1 MNAKILFGLG
11 SVMLAATVVMAQPP
25 CQNYGMQKCGMK
37 KCGASMRPGGYNKMK
52 AAPRMHRGRFIHA
65 VMRLNLSDEQ
75 RLKVRE
81 LMLQNM
87 KKQVRPYDAFT
98 NKGFDK
104 ELFIK
109 LSKEKRDN
117 RIQNKADM
125 IAGVYKLLDDSQ
137 KKELKSVLSQRRMM
151 RTPAFNPPQRES
163 DDDNE

>member
-11 SVMLAATVVMAQPP
+11 SVMLAATVVIAQPP
-25 CQNYGMQKCGMK
+25 CQGYGMQKCGAMMK
-37 KCGASMRPGGYNKMK
+37 AGAKNKMK
-52 AAPRMHRGRFIHA
+52 APRAHKGRFIHA

-87 KKQVRPYDAFT
+87 KKQIRPYDAFT
-98 NKGFDK
+98 EKGFDK

-125 IAGVYKLLDDSQ
+125 IEGVYKLLDDSQ
-137 KKELKSVLSQRRMM
+137 KKELKNVLSQRRMMM
-151 RTPAFNPPQRES
+151 RTPAFNPPKRES
-163 DDDNE
+163 VDDDE